1 MNKNELLKQEAKK
14 IYDWFIAVKK
24 EAYIGN
30 GLYRI
35 KMREK
40 EYNDLITI
48 FEAISNGL
56 LILKDK

>member
-1 MNKNELLKQEAKK
+1 MDKNEILKQEAKK
-14 IYDWFIAVKK
+14 LYDWFVAVKK

-40 EYNDLITI
+40 EYDDLTAIY
-48 FEAISNGL
+48 EAISNGT